1 MSEKAV
7 VVVDVASAAAAF
19 VSLTVTVT
27 GRGGQWPAEDE
38 ALPFRQILKKATH
51 SSVTRKQKCV
61 V

>member
-27 GRGGQWPAEDE
+27 GRGGQWPAEE
-38 ALPFRQILKKATH
+38 LKMKH
-51 SSVTRKQKCV
+51 SLSGKF
-61 V
+61 